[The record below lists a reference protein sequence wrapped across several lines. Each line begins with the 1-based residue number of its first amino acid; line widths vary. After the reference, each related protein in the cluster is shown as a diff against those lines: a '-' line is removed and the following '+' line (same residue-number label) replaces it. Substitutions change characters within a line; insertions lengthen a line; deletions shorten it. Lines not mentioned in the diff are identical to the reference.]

1 MHRRCTVRRSYAVYV
16 RARASLVIHD
26 GDGYRAT
33 DTERRIQSDGYRATD
48 TERRIQSDGYRATDT
63 FVGSTFGI
71 YTHAHVANHTSP
83 ITRRGSSPITR
94 RGMQIVC
101 VGVEACEHS
110 ARAKA
115 MSFKTPALLHEEP
128 AIECIEVDDQIRI
141 QLATRAAMALV
152 TDQKPCVM
160 VLCKVAEANPQGKR
174 RRSESEHTVVYAV
187 VSV

>member
-33 DTERRIQSDGYRATD
+33 DTERRIRLWVQPLVYIHT
-48 TERRIQSDGYRATDT
+48 
-63 FVGSTFGI
+63 
-71 YTHAHVANHTSP
+71 HTSP
-83 ITRRGSSPITR
+83 ITRRQSHVAVR
-94 RGMQIVC
+94 RQSHVAGMQIVC

-115 MSFKTPALLHEEP
+115 MSFKMPALLHEEP

>member
-16 RARASLVIHD
+16 RARASHALVIHD

-33 DTERRIQSDGYRATD
+33 DTATD
-48 TERRIQSDGYRATDT
+48 TERRIQSDGYVCG
-63 FVGSTFGI
+63 FNLWYI
-71 YTHAHVANHTSP
+71 YTRTRRQSHVAV
-83 ITRRGSSPITR
+83 RRQSHVA
-94 RGMQIVC
+94 GMQIVC

-115 MSFKTPALLHEEP
+115 LSFKMPSSLHEQP